1 MYMSQISTAINS
13 NIIPFV
19 VDIMPC
25 EITLFKIRYSAN
37 CFNQQLYSMSV
48 TVSLPQQRRVEV
60 FLLLNQ
66 FNVSVYYSS

>member
-19 VDIMPC
+19 VDMPC
-25 EITLFKIRYSAN
+25 EITLFKIRYTAN

-48 TVSLPQQRRVEV
+48 TVSLPQQRRLEV

-66 FNVSVYYSS
+66 FNVSEYYLS